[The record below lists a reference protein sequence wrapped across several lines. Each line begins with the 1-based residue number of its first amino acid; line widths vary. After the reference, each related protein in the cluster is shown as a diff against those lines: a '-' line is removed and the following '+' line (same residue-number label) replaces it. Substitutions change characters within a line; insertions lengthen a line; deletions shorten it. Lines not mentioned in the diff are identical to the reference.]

1 MSRENTV
8 KKLNKMLQY
17 TPNALL
23 CVLGAVVFLFVFYVL
38 AYRTPVWDIW
48 LPTNMDN
55 DEVLYNRQVVSIL
68 THGGPQG
75 YFGYDESHAALGRFG
90 GWGPILIWAYALPG
104 FLFGSSYSTMLW
116 CNILFGVVGLALFAR
131 AARLNVWQM
140 IVSAGGLVCLWM
152 PLTLLFCGS
161 SESLHNALALVAV
174 GASAALARRQNRGW
188 FVLAAVA
195 CAFLTISRPY
205 ALLLWAFPLTVL
217 WKNLRW
223 RNTALALAL
232 LSFVVGLFNMTALT
246 APYFEGLGL
255 DLTALSM
262 ARTGDL
268 VGAIQYQWQHIVLQ
282 LRIVWSQVLPTLQ
295 GNIQQLGT
303 ATIGFVVLLAVTLV
317 CLVCDRRRGRAV
329 RFKVCAL
336 VASVAIV
343 LMLVVL
349 YNVIARH
356 LMIPCLL
363 LLAALVLED
372 ARRAVVYL
380 PVLAILLLPL
390 NARRSS
396 LSTYFPEMADQM
408 TAVETA
414 LTQSLAE
421 NDSTD
426 PWDHTLAYAYD
437 DGVFHGY
444 LYAVPAGM
452 GVEFDWNTYLANENK
467 TIRSRYAMVGHG
479 TDAETRLL
487 QDGWEALVSTKDLV
501 VYERPE
507 GE

>member
-1 MSRENTV
+1 MNRENTV

-17 TPNALL
+17 TSNALL

-262 ARTGDL
+262 ARTGIWSVQSSTSGSISCCSCAL
-268 VGAIQYQWQHIVLQ
+268 SGCRYCPPCRATSSNSAPPPSALWYCW
-282 LRIVWSQVLPTLQ
+282 RSRWSVWS
-295 GNIQQLGT
+295 
-303 ATIGFVVLLAVTLV
+303 VTGAAAAP
-317 CLVCDRRRGRAV
+317 CGS
-329 RFKVCAL
+329 K
-336 VASVAIV
+336 SV
-343 LMLVVL
+343 
-349 YNVIARH
+349 
-356 LMIPCLL
+356 
-363 LLAALVLED
+363 
-372 ARRAVVYL
+372 
-380 PVLAILLLPL
+380 
-390 NARRSS
+390 RSS
-396 LSTYFPEMADQM
+396 RRWPS
-408 TAVETA
+408 
-414 LTQSLAE
+414 SLCWWCCTT
-421 NDSTD
+421 S
-426 PWDHTLAYAYD
+426 
-437 DGVFHGY
+437 
-444 LYAVPAGM
+444 
-452 GVEFDWNTYLANENK
+452 
-467 TIRSRYAMVGHG
+467 SRGI
-479 TDAETRLL
+479 
-487 QDGWEALVSTKDLV
+487 S
-501 VYERPE
+501 
-507 GE
+507 